1 MEDIPGYDDWK
12 STPPDD
18 PEPVTYC
25 SGCGAPLY
33 EGDYLYTVQPRN
45 VTHKHSPSVIY
56 CTRCCITAREP
67 GSGGKEQHGRTDRI
81 RGLSPVIE
89 L

>member
-12 STPPDD
+12 ATPPDD

-33 EGDYLYTVQPRN
+33 EGDYLYTVQ
-45 VTHKHSPSVIY
+45 
-56 CTRCCITAREP
+56 
-67 GSGGKEQHGRTDRI
+67 GDRLCEECLNDMYRRI
-81 RGLSPVIE
+81 L
-89 L
+89 

>member
-33 EGDYLYTVQPRN
+33 EGDYLCQ
-45 VTHKHSPSVIY
+45 
-56 CTRCCITAREP
+56 RCIP
-67 GSGGKEQHGRTDRI
+67 GTER
-81 RGLSPVIE
+81 L
-89 L
+89 

>member
-33 EGDYLYTVQPRN
+33 EGDYLYTVQGIVCVR
-45 VTHKHSPSVIY
+45 S
-56 CTRCCITAREP
+56 A
-67 GSGGKEQHGRTDRI
+67 
-81 RGLSPVIE
+81 
-89 L
+89 